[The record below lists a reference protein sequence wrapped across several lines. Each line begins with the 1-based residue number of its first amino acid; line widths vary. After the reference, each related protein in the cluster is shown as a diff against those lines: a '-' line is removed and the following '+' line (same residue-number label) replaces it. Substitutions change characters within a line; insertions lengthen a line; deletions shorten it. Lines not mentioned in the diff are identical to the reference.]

1 MKIIRLH
8 VENFGRLSDFDLE
21 LKDGMNAVL
30 EENGWGKSTLAA
42 FIRVMFYGLE
52 GGRKRE
58 LSENDRSKYAPW
70 NQGRF
75 GGSLEFEVKGKRYVV
90 TRDFGKKDKDS
101 TFRLQDAETLLE
113 SKDYSER
120 LGEEIFGIDRDSF
133 EKTSFIDR
141 SAIRYHGINSVI
153 GSKVGSVAQSDD
165 LNNYDHA
172 ESVMKDY
179 LNANSPKKKLGRLYQ
194 IKDEIKGLEQEVKT
208 RGDLDERIG
217 ALKQK
222 RDLEREKLG
231 EIARRRDGLQKELAK
246 LAKAR
251 TTIMAR
257 KRKAE
262 LEEALQKRSDAVKAM
277 EESFGGRI
285 PAREELRSLMERVEA
300 AERQQVRLAGMGVRP
315 ESERLERLKRY
326 FRNGVP
332 KEQEVQEQIENCNAL
347 QDGIQR
353 RKSLEERQFSERQK
367 LEGLALE
374 LQRLEVAKELE
385 KGKKREVR
393 SLGVLL
399 GVIILSAGIVL
410 MGLILGLHWNGLL
423 WIPALF
429 LAVAGGGVLAHA
441 LLRREP
447 STETSGEEEAIRL
460 REKECR
466 DHLES
471 LYAELEELS
480 GDLAERERSIQ
491 SFLEERNLDYSRA
504 DAESMLYEMKGRI
517 GEYRNLLAEQES
529 WEKDRELAL
538 EEAKRLSGEL
548 EACMNGLGL
557 SAAASGLPAADLGV
571 SAAASGLPA
580 AELGLSAAASG
591 FSVSGAGRSV
601 DSGLHAG
608 VKQWITETLQKLTAY
623 EKEKREEEVSRKELE
638 NYLAANPDLE
648 AAIGLEGV
656 SASPEGAS
664 ASPEGVSASS
674 EGASAVFGADVTEE
688 QIEAW
693 EESVSQ
699 ELKALTGEES
709 AIHENVSAYNRSLDD
724 AYGEADEL
732 REKQEKL
739 EGLKE
744 QWERENE
751 RYELV
756 EMTREY
762 LRTSK
767 EQFIARFM
775 HPVKSAFDGYYELMT
790 GKLGAGA
797 EFQIDAN
804 VNIYRK
810 EEGEYHDV
818 ETQSEGL
825 GDVIGL
831 CIRMALL
838 DVMYEKERPL
848 VIMDDPFASL
858 DQKNLEGAKAFLEK
872 IASNYQLLYLTCH
885 ESRA

>member
-8 VENFGRLSDFDLE
+8 IENFGKLSDFDLE

-208 RGDLDERIG
+208 RGDLEERMEG
-217 ALKQK
+217 LKAK

-315 ESERLERLKRY
+315 ESERMERLKRY

-393 SLGVLL
+393 SLGVIL
-399 GVIILSAGIVL
+399 GVIILLAGIVL

-423 WIPALF
+423 WIPAL
-429 LAVAGGGVLAHA
+429 LLVVAGGGVLVHA

-447 STETSGEEEAIRL
+447 AAETSGEEDAIHL

-466 DHLES
+466 DHLET

-557 SAAASGLPAADLGV
+557 SATD
-571 SAAASGLPA
+571 
-580 AELGLSAAASG
+580 LGLS
-591 FSVSGAGRSV
+591 VV

-664 ASPEGVSASS
+664 A
-674 EGASAVFGADVTEE
+674 VFGADVTEE
-688 QIEAW
+688 QIEAR

-709 AIHENVSAYNRSLDD
+709 AVHENVSAYNRSLDD

-790 GKLGAGA
+790 GKPGAGA

>member
-1 MKIIRLH
+1 M
-8 VENFGRLSDFDLE
+8 
-21 LKDGMNAVL
+21 
-30 EENGWGKSTLAA
+30 
-42 FIRVMFYGLE
+42 
-52 GGRKRE
+52 
-58 LSENDRSKYAPW
+58 
-70 NQGRF
+70 
-75 GGSLEFEVKGKRYVV
+75 
-90 TRDFGKKDKDS
+90 
-101 TFRLQDAETLLE
+101 
-113 SKDYSER
+113 
-120 LGEEIFGIDRDSF
+120 
-133 EKTSFIDR
+133 
-141 SAIRYHGINSVI
+141 
-153 GSKVGSVAQSDD
+153 
-165 LNNYDHA
+165 
-172 ESVMKDY
+172 
-179 LNANSPKKKLGRLYQ
+179 
-194 IKDEIKGLEQEVKT
+194 
-208 RGDLDERIG
+208 
-217 ALKQK
+217 
-222 RDLEREKLG
+222 
-231 EIARRRDGLQKELAK
+231 
-246 LAKAR
+246 
-251 TTIMAR
+251 
-257 KRKAE
+257 
-262 LEEALQKRSDAVKAM
+262 
-277 EESFGGRI
+277 
-285 PAREELRSLMERVEA
+285 
-300 AERQQVRLAGMGVRP
+300 
-315 ESERLERLKRY
+315 
-326 FRNGVP
+326 
-332 KEQEVQEQIENCNAL
+332 QEQIENCNAL

-393 SLGVLL
+393 SRGVLL

-447 STETSGEEEAIRL
+447 STETSGEEEAIHL

-480 GDLAERERSIQ
+480 GELAEREGNIQ
-491 SFLEERNLDYSRA
+491 RFLEERNLDYSRA

-557 SAAASGLPAADLGV
+557 SATDLGL

-591 FSVSGAGRSV
+591 FSVSEAGRSV

-656 SASPEGAS
+656 SASPEGASASPEGAS

-790 GKLGAGA
+790 GKPGAGA